1 MEHVRRVGRL
11 RKNSGRWPLYNCVW
25 GPLFG
30 YEGLQPYEGWLPQMV
45 PPWEEDVDY
54 FLRETGYFTPTID
67 SDEEEE
73 VPPPSCVHSVLKKM
87 PKPQP
92 LSPETLRRI
101 DWNRAAALRRKDACD
116 SIAIAL
122 KEKQPPL
129 LNVTN
134 DAIRRAEVRTRL
146 GMDAQSR
153 QKLVDSVQ
161 WHPTNTF
168 EMKMHAGKATAY
180 IWRPSIVERALVE
193 SSDIQTPE
201 ATRSRLAVEWLQ
213 LQPRCGLSDKM
224 MVDESDEE
232 IGYDLT
238 PPPRFPKR
246 VRPLNETIEVM
257 IPNPSP
263 LSDKNKENR
272 RSFVLLSEMSSLP
285 PPSCVPI
292 QSVLPEPKPLSPE
305 TMRRISAN
313 RAAALKRKQEL
324 DVDMT
329 DFTPRCRKKREIS
342 EHAENL
348 EHDLTTGKP
357 PVHPASKQQSTA
369 PQIPNCNCIQCAGVL
384 AKPIVAKC
392 VICDEPVIYSICAMH
407 YPNTLQFHIEVQNRS
422 RSVICFNCKSAI

>member
-1 MEHVRRVGRL
+1 MVLEWSNDEWPPWAGCDEVGY
-11 RKNSGRWPLYNCVW
+11 S
-25 GPLFG
+25 
-30 YEGLQPYEGWLPQMV
+30 GLQPYEGWIPQTV
-45 PPWEEDVDY
+45 PPWEEDGDY

-73 VPPPSCVHSVLKKM
+73 APPPSCVHSVLKEM

-101 DWNRAAALRRKDACD
+101 SANRAAALKRKYACEA
-116 SIAIAL
+116 IAIAL
-122 KEKQPPL
+122 KEKQPHL
-129 LNVTN
+129 LN

-153 QKLVDSVQ
+153 QQLVDSVQ

-168 EMKMHAGKATAY
+168 EMLMHAGKAKAY

-193 SSDIQTPE
+193 SSDIQTPAE
-201 ATRSRLAVEWLQ
+201 TRSRLAVEWLQ
-213 LQPRCGLSDKM
+213 LQPKCGLSDKM
-224 MVDESDEE
+224 LVDESDEE

-238 PPPRFPKR
+238 PPPKFPKR
-246 VRPLNETIEVM
+246 VTERPLNETIELM
-257 IPNPSP
+257 IPNPAKFTSP
-263 LSDKNKENR
+263 NKENR
-272 RSFVLLSEMSSLP
+272 PRHVLLSSLP

-292 QSVLPEPKPLSPE
+292 QSVLKEMPKPQPLSPE
-305 TMRRISAN
+305 TLRRISAN

-407 YPNTLQFHIEVQNRS
+407 YPNTLQFHIEVQNHS
-422 RSVICFNCKSAI
+422 RSIICFKCKSAI

>member
-1 MEHVRRVGRL
+1 MVLECLNVE
-11 RKNSGRWPLYNCVW
+11 WPPWAGCDEV
-25 GPLFG
+25 G

-73 VPPPSCVHSVLKKM
+73 VPPPSCVHSILKEM

-101 DWNRAAALRRKDACD
+101 SWNRAAALRRKNACD
-116 SIAIAL
+116 AIAIAS

-134 DAIRRAEVRTRL
+134 DA
-146 GMDAQSR
+146 
-153 QKLVDSVQ
+153 K
-161 WHPTNTF
+161 
-168 EMKMHAGKATAY
+168 
-180 IWRPSIVERALVE
+180 
-193 SSDIQTPE
+193 
-201 ATRSRLAVEWLQ
+201 
-213 LQPRCGLSDKM
+213 
-224 MVDESDEE
+224 
-232 IGYDLT
+232 
-238 PPPRFPKR
+238 PP
-246 VRPLNETIEVM
+246 V
-257 IPNPSP
+257 
-263 LSDKNKENR
+263 
-272 RSFVLLSEMSSLP
+272 
-285 PPSCVPI
+285 
-292 QSVLPEPKPLSPE
+292 KPLSPE

-329 DFTPRCRKKREIS
+329 DWTPRCRKKREIS
-342 EHAENL
+342 EHAENF

-392 VICDEPVIYSICAMH
+392 VICDEPVIYSIYAMH

>member
-1 MEHVRRVGRL
+1 M
-11 RKNSGRWPLYNCVW
+11 NWP
-25 GPLFG
+25 PLSWASSDEIE
-30 YEGLQPYEGWLPQMV
+30 EGMQPPEELPGWSRMA

-73 VPPPSCVHSVLKKM
+73 VPPPSCVHSVLKEM

-101 DWNRAAALRRKDACD
+101 SWNRAAALRRKDA
-116 SIAIAL
+116 IAIAL

-134 DAIRRAEVRTRL
+134 
-146 GMDAQSR
+146 
-153 QKLVDSVQ
+153 
-161 WHPTNTF
+161 
-168 EMKMHAGKATAY
+168 
-180 IWRPSIVERALVE
+180 
-193 SSDIQTPE
+193 
-201 ATRSRLAVEWLQ
+201 
-213 LQPRCGLSDKM
+213 
-224 MVDESDEE
+224 
-232 IGYDLT
+232 
-238 PPPRFPKR
+238 
-246 VRPLNETIEVM
+246 
-257 IPNPSP
+257 
-263 LSDKNKENR
+263 
-272 RSFVLLSEMSSLP
+272 
-285 PPSCVPI
+285 
-292 QSVLPEPKPLSPE
+292 KPLSPE

-324 DVDMT
+324 GVDMT
-329 DFTPRCRKKREIS
+329 DFTPRCRKQREIS

>member
-1 MEHVRRVGRL
+1 MVLECLNVE
-11 RKNSGRWPLYNCVW
+11 WPPWAGCDEV
-25 GPLFG
+25 G

-73 VPPPSCVHSVLKKM
+73 VPPPSCVHSILKEM

-116 SIAIAL
+116 AIAIAL

-238 PPPRFPKR
+238 PPPRMR
-246 VRPLNETIEVM
+246 VRSGAIVGVGARELREGQQIRAVRARQVV
-257 IPNPSP
+257 S
-263 LSDKNKENR
+263 LWYNR
-272 RSFVLLSEMSSLP
+272 R
-285 PPSCVPI
+285 C
-292 QSVLPEPKPLSPE
+292 
-305 TMRRISAN
+305 
-313 RAAALKRKQEL
+313 
-324 DVDMT
+324 
-329 DFTPRCRKKREIS
+329 
-342 EHAENL
+342 
-348 EHDLTTGKP
+348 
-357 PVHPASKQQSTA
+357 
-369 PQIPNCNCIQCAGVL
+369 CAGSR
-384 AKPIVAKC
+384 PSGC
-392 VICDEPVIYSICAMH
+392 VVSARCSAEP
-407 YPNTLQFHIEVQNRS
+407 
-422 RSVICFNCKSAI
+422 